1 MVHFAWTANISPGLR
16 GKRPVEETLVSLSF
30 LHLVFL
36 PFALPPSPRDLLRLT
51 QFNRVL
57 PRTRVLVRH
66 YSDRGA
72 VYRSRVSRRY
82 FLWLE
87 FHTSRTPSARRAAT
101 ITLPRPPGR
110 FFNYCILERCCL
122 PAARYFISPTR
133 APRRCSEVFRYTRLD
148 AVLTVFMHRY
158 FCSCLYNVHFLTLYI
173 YILV

>member
-1 MVHFAWTANISPGLR
+1 MVHFAWTANISLGLR

-30 LHLVFL
+30 LHLAFP
-36 PFALPPSPRDLLRLT
+36 PFALPTSPPSLSPRDLLRLT

-72 VYRSRVSRRY
+72 VYRSRASRRY

-101 ITLPRPPGR
+101 IIPRPPW
-110 FFNYCILERCCL
+110 
-122 PAARYFISPTR
+122 
-133 APRRCSEVFRYTRLD
+133 
-148 AVLTVFMHRY
+148 TVF
-158 FCSCLYNVHFLTLYI
+158 
-173 YILV
+173 